1 MKHLRKFNENSSNR
15 EEMIEM
21 ISRTSNFEK
30 DELEKKSDSELKEL
44 YDTLEVEEWEEEL
57 SIADKVMLQKSFK
70 DFSKLLGIDPI
81 WFADYL
87 HECFSF
93 NLDQSEM
100 PFSDEKFEEI
110 LIKLERLRKD
120 I

>member
-1 MKHLRKFNENSSNR
+1 MKIRRFNENSSNR

-21 ISRTSNFEK
+21 ISRTSNFEM
-30 DELEKKSDSELKEL
+30 DELDKMSDSELKEL

-57 SIADKVMLQKSFK
+57 SIADEIIFKKSFK
-70 DFSKLLGIDPI
+70 DFSKLLGIDPE
-81 WFADYL
+81 WLADYL

-100 PFSDEKFEEI
+100 PFSYEKFEDI
-110 LIKLERLRKD
+110 LLKLERLKKD